1 MLQYPLKEVVVVN
14 EDNDFLRDVELLR
27 EYILE
32 VCLFTFGTSPEYHP
46 I

>member
-32 VCLFTFGTSPEYHP
+32 VCLLTCGAGHE
-46 I
+46 

>member
-14 EDNDFLRDVELLR
+14 EDNEFLRDVELLR

-32 VCLFTFGTSPEYHP
+32 VCLLACGTGHE
-46 I
+46 